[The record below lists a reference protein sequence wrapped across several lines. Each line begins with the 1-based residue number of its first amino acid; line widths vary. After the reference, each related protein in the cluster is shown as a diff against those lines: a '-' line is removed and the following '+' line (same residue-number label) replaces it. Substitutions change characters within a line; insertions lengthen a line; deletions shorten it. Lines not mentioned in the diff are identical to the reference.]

1 MSRQDALREALRG
14 AVVETLQDFAIDEFE
29 PDDFRDAFMRR
40 VDAILGP
47 ALLSGGGDAQDAAR
61 YRWLRS
67 PDSGDAGTLVATL
80 WNETLDAA
88 IDREIAAMPTTPE
101 ASK

>member
-1 MSRQDALREALRG
+1 MTQDNDTSRQDALRALVDHWRTVAG
-14 AVVETLQDFAIDEFE
+14 KVVDSGYATATRLCADELE
-29 PDDFRDAFMRR
+29 R
-40 VDAILGP
+40 